1 MFNFI
6 SWLHSDSN
14 DFIKQYREQNQ
25 DINSVYNDMLHYIK
39 KTVDYDSASLLI
51 LSKNNTKFKTVAQQ
65 GDGCNLIK
73 GMHFKM
79 GIGLSAW
86 LAQKNKVICLPNIH
100 RGARHGH
107 NPIRS
112 FVAIPIKHNN
122 SVIGIINLAHVRPNA
137 YGPREVKTL
146 QNLAQSLAPQI
157 DDMVSTITKG
167 N

>member
-14 DFIKQYREQNQ
+14 DFIKQYRDQNL
-25 DINSVYNDMLHYIK
+25 DIDSVYNNMLRFIK

-51 LSKNNTKFKTVAQQ
+51 LSKNHTRFKTVAQH

-73 GMHFKM
+73 GMNFKM

-112 FVAIPIKHNN
+112 YVAIPIKHNDA
-122 SVIGIINLAHVRPNA
+122 VIGILNLAHVAPDA
-137 YGPREVKTL
+137 YGPKEVKTL

-157 DDMVSTITKG
+157 HNMVNTTTMG